1 MDLWLLQAAR
11 VMTGRRPRKS
21 DRTRADT
28 TLDELVKAEPNATMA
43 EAGLDPSMR
52 FSLRLARGL
61 MSYGM
66 PAYRVEDALERVAD
80 ALEFEIDVFCTP
92 TALIVTLERE
102 NETRTQVLR
111 VQPGGTDLEK
121 LSALYELV
129 GRVERKEIGPADAA
143 HRLDTILARPGRYG
157 PIATALAYAL
167 VSAVSATLLGGGGYD
182 IPFAGLL
189 GLIVGVL
196 EAAAMRVPSLARLLP
211 SIAAFT
217 VSFGATF
224 IAVQGMAVRP
234 SVLLLAATLVLLP
247 GLTLTT
253 AMVEL
258 ATAHLVAGTSRLMAA
273 IVTFLQLGFG
283 VALGRHFADL
293 LPHVPRVHDA
303 PELPWWTELG
313 APFAAA
319 LAFSV
324 LLKARP
330 DDRGWILFAAGISLA
345 GSRLGGF
352 LLGAELG
359 AFVASMLVAS
369 AAHAFAR
376 MKDRPI
382 ALILTPGI
390 LSLVPGSVGFL
401 SVRSLLEGDVANAIE
416 TAFRMLLVA
425 FAIAAGMLVATAAVP
440 PRRPI

>member
-1 MDLWLLQAAR
+1 M
-11 VMTGRRPRKS
+11 S
-21 DRTRADT
+21 ADS
-28 TLDELVKAEPNATMA
+28 TLDELVKAGPNATL
-43 EAGLDPSMR
+43 EEGGLDPSMR

-61 MSYGM
+61 ISYGM

-92 TALIVTLERE
+92 TALIVTLERDDE
-102 NETRTQVLR
+102 SRTRVLR

-129 GRVERKEIGPADAA
+129 GRVEKKELGPADAA
-143 HRLDTILARPGRYG
+143 HRLDTILAREGRYG
-157 PIATALAYAL
+157 PVATALAYAL

-189 GLIVGVL
+189 GLLVGVL
-196 EAAAMRVPSLARLLP
+196 EAAAKRVPSLARLLP
-211 SIAAFT
+211 SIASFT

-224 IAVQGMAVRP
+224 IAVEGFAVRP

-283 VALGRHFADL
+283 VALGRHVASL
-293 LPHVPRVHDA
+293 LPHEPRLHEA

-330 DDRGWILFAAGISLA
+330 DDRGWILLAAGISLA
-345 GSRLGGF
+345 GSRLGGY

-359 AFVASMLVAS
+359 AFVAAMLVAS

-416 TAFRMLLVA
+416 TGFRMLLVA